1 MYLICRFVLPYLS
14 FLVSYSWFGNAEKNA
29 VSLYEEDFVGPL
41 GACGLVDKRCGGV
54 DPCPIS
60 FLEVVVTRSL
70 LSEGGGWLC

>member
-29 VSLYEEDFVGPL
+29 VSLYEEYFVGPL

-54 DPCPIS
+54 DRSHYSNATEPS
-60 FLEVVVTRSL
+60 TRGVN
-70 LSEGGGWLC
+70 EMV